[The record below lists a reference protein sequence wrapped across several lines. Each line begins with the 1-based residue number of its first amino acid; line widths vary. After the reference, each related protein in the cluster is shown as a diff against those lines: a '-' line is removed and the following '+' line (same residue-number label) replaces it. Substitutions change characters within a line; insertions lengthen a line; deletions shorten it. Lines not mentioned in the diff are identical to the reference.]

1 MKIVVDV
8 DPINVFEQIQDGLT
22 IGDIIKKYE
31 TWEILENFSNQAL
44 IEYLST
50 FGYIIKSIEDEQ

>member
-31 TWEILENFSNQAL
+31 TWEILENFSNHAL